1 MQIGI
6 IGAGSV
12 GKALAHAFNNSGH
25 EVSIGVRD
33 PEADRHGTLRAGG
46 ATIVSVAEAATHTIV
61 VLATPW
67 DQTIDL
73 VRDLDLAGKTIIDTT
88 NPIAFGP
95 GGMRVIA
102 TETPSAAED
111 IAKAAPGA
119 SVFKT
124 LNQVGA
130 QVMGAA
136 QGAGVRPLMF
146 AAGDSAT
153 RKKEVLSLVADIG
166 FDARDAGVLSAAHH
180 LESLALLWI
189 GQAIS
194 GPMGRNFAL
203 AAVPWREQ
211 QLG

>member
-12 GKALAHAFNNSGH
+12 GIALANAFNNSGH

-33 PEADRHGTLRAGG
+33 PEADRHSELRARG
-46 ATIVSVAEAATHTIV
+46 ATIVSVVEAASHKIV

-67 DQTIDL
+67 DQTINLVRSLDL
-73 VRDLDLAGKTIIDTT
+73 VGKSIIDAT

-95 GGMRVIA
+95 GGMRIIA
-102 TETPSAAED
+102 TETPSGAED
-111 IAKAAPGA
+111 IAQAAPGA

-136 QGAGVRPLMF
+136 VGAGVRPLMF
-146 AAGDSAT
+146 VAGDSAA
-153 RKKEVLSLVADIG
+153 RKKEVLNFVADIG
-166 FDARDAGVLSAAHH
+166 FDARDAGPLSASRH
-180 LESLALLWI
+180 LESMALLWI

-203 AAVPWREQ
+203 AAVPWHE
-211 QLG
+211 